1 MKNNNATII
10 QKKALAV
17 MAMLFVGAAL
27 QAQIRMIPHVTRAGG
42 GFATD
47 FILENYGI
55 DTGLIVMKLYDVNG
69 NLVSNG
75 DMFMNAGST
84 LVKPSTDYGTD
95 ISHVVV
101 EGDSWVRL
109 SAAYRASKTSNSP
122 AHLSENPYQSKLWRI
137 FGSNWLLTFDG
148 MAVVNAGAA
157 ATQVKVTQKDAA
169 GTVLAEQV
177 VISNLAPMAKGL
189 YVLAAPFTQREDG
202 WFEIT
207 ADQNI
212 AVTALRGSYPS
223 DPVGYLWENEAVP
236 SVAKAQPGGF
246 SLPHFGEYDYAGYIL
261 HLVQKSNNASTARF
275 DLNNPGGFGTALF
288 VTSNSAAPS
297 LFSSSWEN
305 ASAAEFKTNS
315 TQSQMPT
322 VVIDNRST
330 QGSALSISNNAP
342 SNAKAQLLVNVTT
355 DAPGLKISQAGEGYA
370 AEFSI
375 DSMASGSA
383 VKATT
388 MGMGYGVEA
397 IGAANASGLWAQSWG
412 NGTALV
418 ARAEGDGVVADFMTK
433 SESSSQNTV
442 SILNKGK
449 GMALDVR
456 STDTSSNSPVLR
468 SKTSHYGAA
477 IQAESEGGGYALVA
491 TATNGAEV
499 AFIHQAY
506 ASTMAPA
513 LKVYH
518 EGGLGKPA
526 AEFRGDVY
534 VQGGSYYNG
543 PLNLT
548 GPLGV
553 TGPTTLS
560 GPVTISGPV
569 NISGNVTK
577 SSGNFMID
585 HPLDPENK
593 LLFHSFVE
601 SDQMMNLYSGKVV
614 LDESGQAE
622 IQLPEWFSALNAEVL
637 YQLTPIGKPAPGLF
651 VSRELENGLFAI
663 AGGQPGQKV
672 SWQLTGVR
680 QDAYA
685 KTHPMQVEVEKAP
698 EKKGSYVNPSAYPNQ
713 PSGQPNN

>member
-1 MKNNNATII
+1 MKSTKSSTF
-10 QKKALAV
+10 QKKAVIIAV
-17 MAMLFVGAAL
+17 MLLLGAAL
-27 QAQIRMIPHVTRAGG
+27 QAQIRMIPHVTREGG

-47 FILENYGI
+47 FILENFGV

-69 NLVSNG
+69 NLLNNG

-84 LVKPSTDYGTD
+84 LVKPSTDFGTG

-109 SAAYRASKTSNSP
+109 SAAYRATKTSNSP
-122 AHLSENPYQSKLWRI
+122 AHLSENPDQSKLWRI
-137 FGSNWLLTFDG
+137 FGSNWQLTFDG
-148 MAVVNAGAA
+148 MAVVNTGAA
-157 ATQVKVTQKDAA
+157 ATQVKVTQKDAS

-177 VISNLAPMAKGL
+177 VLSNLGPMAKGL

-212 AVTALRGSYPS
+212 SVTALRGSYPT

-246 SLPHFGEYDYAGYIL
+246 SLPHFGEYDVTGYIL

-275 DLNNPGGFGTALF
+275 DLNTPGGFGSALYA
-288 VTSNSAAPS
+288 TSNAAAPT
-297 LFSSSWEN
+297 LFTSSWEN

-315 TQSQMPT
+315 TQSQTPT
-322 VVIDNRST
+322 VKIDNLSS
-330 QGSALSISNNAP
+330 QGSALAISNTAP
-342 SNAKAQLLVNVTT
+342 SNTKAQLLVTVET
-355 DAPGLKISQAGEGYA
+355 DGPGLKVNQAGDGYA
-370 AEFSI
+370 AEFNI
-375 DSMASGSA
+375 DSTAGGSA
-383 VKATT
+383 VKAFTI
-388 MGMGYGVEA
+388 GMGYGLEA
-397 IGAANASGLWAQSWG
+397 VGGANSSGLLAQSFG
-412 NGTALV
+412 QGTALV

-433 SESSSQNTV
+433 AESSSQDTV
-442 SILNKGK
+442 TILNKGK
-449 GMALDVR
+449 GKALDVR
-456 STDTSSNSPVLR
+456 STDTSSNAPVLR

-477 IQAESEGGGYALVA
+477 IQAESEGGGYALLA
-491 TATNGAEV
+491 TSTGAEV
-499 AFIHQAY
+499 AFIHQTY
-506 ASTMAPA
+506 ANTMAPA

-534 VQGGSYYNG
+534 VQGASNYTG

-553 TGPTTLS
+553 TGPTNLS
-560 GPVTISGPV
+560 GPVTISGSV

-614 LDESGQAE
+614 LDESGKAE

-637 YQLTPIGKPAPGLF
+637 YQLTPIGQSAPGLF
-651 VSRELENGLFAI
+651 VARELENGSFAI

-698 EKKGSYVNPSAYPNQ
+698 EKKGSFVNPSAF
-713 PSGQPNN
+713 PSRPSDQPNN